1 MALQPIKHKE
11 PASGRKANNTVAMR
25 SAGERLLPAVNAMDL
40 SISFMDMEEV
50 IGFEALYDS
59 MHKCKKGVI
68 WKESVAHY
76 VLNSLEET
84 YKLNEQLSLIH
95 I

>member
-1 MALQPIKHKE
+1 
-11 PASGRKANNTVAMR
+11 
-25 SAGERLLPAVNAMDL
+25 MDL
-40 SISFMDMEEV
+40 SISFMDMEKI

-84 YKLNEQLSLIH
+84 YKLNQQLKNEDRKSVV
-95 I
+95 